1 MAVIRNRAVAFR
13 AMAKV
18 TIYLPDALRRKLR
31 EPANESINVSEV
43 CRVALIRAVAER
55 RQAEPVD
62 A

>member
-1 MAVIRNRAVAFR
+1 
-13 AMAKV
+13 MAKV
-18 TIYLPDALRRKLR
+18 TIYLPDGLRRKLR

-43 CRVALIRAVAER
+43 CRLALIRELAER